1 MVILK
6 ATLSLEEH
14 KKDIKMTYRITLY
27 HVGVNFVYILLLILY
42 TYKYIYILIL
52 YAFYLEKW

>member
-1 MVILK
+1 MMILK

-14 KKDIKMTYRITLY
+14 KKDMRMTYRITLY

-42 TYKYIYILIL
+42 
-52 YAFYLEKW
+52 AFYLEKW